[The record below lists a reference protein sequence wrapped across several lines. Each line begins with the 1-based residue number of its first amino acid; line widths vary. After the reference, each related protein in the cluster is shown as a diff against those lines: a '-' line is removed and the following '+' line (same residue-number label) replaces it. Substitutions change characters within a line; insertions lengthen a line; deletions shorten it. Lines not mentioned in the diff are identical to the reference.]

1 MIKNEN
7 NGDSI
12 SVIAQFFCGN
22 RTETQIKRDWI
33 DHFLR
38 GQLSRELYGPE
49 DIQDAVRKAVRI
61 PGSDSIV
68 IVYDGTQE
76 DRYVQEVL
84 PGILARDGADYLKH
98 WREDMKQYV
107 SCEIPEIGFR
117 IHTRCIAC
125 RMDENGVLQS
135 LKEEDHAKVIRYLP
149 A

>member
-49 DIQDAVRKAVRI
+49 DIQNVVRKAVRI

-135 LKEEDHAKVIRYLP
+135 LKEEDHAKVIRYFP